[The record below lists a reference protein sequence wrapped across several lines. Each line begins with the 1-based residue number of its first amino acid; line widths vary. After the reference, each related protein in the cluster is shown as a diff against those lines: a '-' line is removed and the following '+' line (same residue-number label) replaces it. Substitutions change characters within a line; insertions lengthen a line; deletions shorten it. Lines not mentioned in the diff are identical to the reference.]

1 MKGTSILS
9 WKLPISRRDSQRLLS
24 LLNISFSQALDR
36 EHPKVSA
43 AGRNSTE
50 EHLHSILSSPH
61 FEPKRTPMSPPIL
74 PFSRVTLKNSAIA
87 MVAHNAR
94 NFKEHVAAGTA
105 SLDMAKHYLKM
116 PCAILAQ
123 SRRAGL
129 TTEIDSL
136 KSIGFG
142 SITANWL
149 WSTGM
154 SRLPAVLADSV
165 LLERLTPLL
174 VVEGQSCTIWSWLDH
189 FRSLEADCSRALP
202 DLDHP
207 LLPAI
212 RSHKKLLSLLT
223 DVCSERDDSSARSML
238 CSKDALEC
246 TNPTA
251 SFLKHYQCR
260 QAQRKML
267 FYFVINT
274 HQYGSGLQDAIK
286 VFLHTAATL
295 PTHQARPAKHFML
308 HRVGVYIVDA
318 VLRSAKV
325 VHLDPAIYDAFVEFQ
340 KDWGGLHGI
349 QYAILVLCHPSKPSA
364 QVAYSWLRADDFNT
378 TAPTYRWRNVRLG
391 LVAADHLLSTKT
403 GADMTKA
410 KKIMDVLEKH
420 YAVELGDLRNT
431 ANTASSKPD
440 STAAEPLNLLYDDT
454 KYVQLAT

>member
-24 LLNISFSQALDR
+24 LLNTSFNQALDR

-61 FEPKRTPMSPPIL
+61 FERKRTPMGSPIL
-74 PFSRVTLKNSAIA
+74 PFSRVVLKNSPIA
-87 MVAHNAR
+87 MVAHHAR

-105 SLDMAKHYLKM
+105 SLDMAKDYLRM

-123 SRRAGL
+123 SRRSSL
-129 TTEIDSL
+129 TTDVDSL

-154 SRLPAVLADSV
+154 NRLPAVLADSV

-174 VVEGQSCTIWSWLDH
+174 VVEGQSRRIWSWLDH
-189 FRSLEADCSRALP
+189 FRSVEAGSSRALP
-202 DLDHP
+202 DLNHP

-223 DVCSERDDSSARSML
+223 DVCGERDDLSARSML
-238 CSKDALEC
+238 CLKDALER
-246 TNPTA
+246 TDPTA
-251 SFLKHYQCR
+251 TFKNHYQCR

-267 FYFVINT
+267 FCLVVNT
-274 HQYGSGLQDAIK
+274 HQYGSGLEDAIK
-286 VFLHTAATL
+286 VFLRTAATL
-295 PTHQARPAKHFML
+295 PAHQARPARHSML
-308 HRVGVYIVDA
+308 HRVGIYIVDA
-318 VLRSAKV
+318 VLRSAQV
-325 VHLDPAIYDAFVEFQ
+325 AHLDPAIYDAFVESQ

-349 QYAILVLCHPSKPSA
+349 HYAILVLCHPSKPSA
-364 QVAYSWLRADDFNT
+364 QVAYSWLRGDDFNA
-378 TAPTYRWRNVRLG
+378 TARTYRRRNVRLG
-391 LVAADHLLSTKT
+391 LVAADHLLSSKT
-403 GADMTKA
+403 RADMTKA

-454 KYVQLAT
+454 NYVQLVT